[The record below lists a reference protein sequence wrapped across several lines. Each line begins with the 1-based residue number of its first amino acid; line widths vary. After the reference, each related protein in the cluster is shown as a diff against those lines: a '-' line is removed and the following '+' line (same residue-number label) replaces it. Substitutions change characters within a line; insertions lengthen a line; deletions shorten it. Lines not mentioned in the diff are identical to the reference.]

1 MPSEIG
7 LMNNMFRTYAF
18 LVLAVL
24 SLSSAHAQVIVS
36 PTGVCPEPLP
46 AGIGLPGPLAGADA
60 GPPYE
65 VERGVRANFFPEPY
79 QSLLGLLVF
88 GVEANQPITAHLWLE
103 YIGGYGQTYDSPL
116 TVRFF
121 ALLNERFLPINED
134 EGLYREV
141 VIPYREP
148 FVLDIAVPPLTD
160 DGIYDLVVIAVPN
173 PEVPTGD
180 TDFSYELS
188 IFSNRMTLVV
198 GDPMEVTA
206 SVRDYRS
213 ARVGIP
219 MPDDPPMPAGANRVS
234 VGIDL
239 FTDEFKPFGEPFAP
253 FESVT
258 FNIELGQTQ
267 YFTDYSFQHTVE
279 SGSTEYALIV
289 LDDYVPVSI
298 SDDGEPVLYARMGSD
313 VDFVEHTLTVTAP
326 MSGVKDLIVVRID
339 YPDTPL
345 CQYIDGGGVRLYG
358 VRMGIE
364 VN

>member
-1 MPSEIG
+1 MLSEIG
-7 LMNNMFRTYAF
+7 LMNTMFRKCAF

-24 SLSSAHAQVIVS
+24 SLSSTHAQVIVS
-36 PTGVCPEPLP
+36 PTSVCPAPLP
-46 AGIGLPGPLAGADA
+46 TGIGLPGPLAGEDA

-65 VERGVRANFFPEPY
+65 VDRGVRANFFPEPY

-88 GVEANQPITAHLWLE
+88 GVAANQSITAHLWLE
-103 YIGGYGQTYDSPL
+103 YIGGYGQVYDSPL

-134 EGLYREV
+134 ENLYREV

-148 FVLDIAVPPLTD
+148 FVLDFQVPPLTD
-160 DGIYDLVVIAVPN
+160 DGIYDLVIIAVPN
-173 PEVPTGD
+173 PEVPTRDGD
-180 TDFSYELS
+180 YSSELA

-219 MPDDPPMPAGANRVS
+219 MPDDPPMPAGANRIS
-234 VGIDL
+234 VGFDL

-253 FESVT
+253 LESVT
-258 FNIELGQTQ
+258 FNVELGQTQ
-267 YFTDYSFQHTVE
+267 YFTDYSFRSTLE
-279 SGSTEYALIV
+279 SKSTDYALIV
-289 LDDYVPVSI
+289 FDDYLPVSI
-298 SDDGEPVLYARMGSD
+298 NESAETVLYAKMLSGDS
-313 VDFVEHTLTVTAP
+313 FAEHAVSFTAP
-326 MSGVKDLIVVRID
+326 PTGVKDLIAVRID
-339 YPDTPL
+339 FPGTPL

-358 VRMGIE
+358 LRMG
-364 VN
+364 VSVD